1 MSRLPVVVAG
11 EALVDVVVTAAG
23 ETSSSVGGSPLNV
36 AVGLA
41 RLGVP
46 TMLVTRIGDDE
57 RGRRV
62 ADHVRDSGATLS
74 SHAVVPGSAT
84 STATAHLDQTGTAR
98 YDFDLSWDLE
108 PLPLPPACALHVGSL
123 GSTRRPGRRAVEDLV
138 RQAADGELFVSY
150 DPNVRPG
157 LVADGEEAW
166 HDVLDLASRCR
177 LVKLSDEDVAVLRP
191 SRPVDEVVGD
201 LLRSEAT
208 ELVVVTRG
216 AEGATAHANGLTV
229 HEPAPETG
237 VVDTVG
243 AGDSFMAALLAVLDD
258 WEIPADGP
266 GALEALD
273 ADHVA
278 MLLRGAAKASAV
290 TVSRRGANPPTRG
303 ELPPTWPL

>member
-11 EALVDVVVTAAG
+11 EALLDVVVTAGG
-23 ETSSSVGGSPLNV
+23 ETSSGVGGSPLNV

-46 TMLVTRIGDDE
+46 VVLVTRIGDDE
-57 RGRRV
+57 QGRRV
-62 ADHVRDSGATLS
+62 ADHVRASGVELS
-74 SHAVVPGSAT
+74 PRSVVPGSAT
-84 STATAHLDQTGTAR
+84 STATAHLDEEGAAR

-108 PLPLPPACALHVGSL
+108 RLPLPPACALHVGSL
-123 GSTRRPGRRAVEDLV
+123 GAMLPPGREAVEDLV
-138 RQAADGELFVSY
+138 RQATDAELFVSF

-157 LVADGEEAW
+157 LVAGDGQAW
-166 HDVLDLASRCR
+166 RDVVELASQCR

-191 SRPVDEVVGD
+191 GRPVDEVAGD
-201 LLRSEAT
+201 LLRSETT

-216 AEGATAHANGLTV
+216 AEGASAYTTGLTV
-229 HEPAPETG
+229 HEPAPETT

-243 AGDSFMAALLAVLDD
+243 AGDSFMAALLAVLDY
-258 WEIPADGP
+258 WEIPTDGP
-266 GALEALD
+266 GAVEALD

-278 MLLRGAAKASAV
+278 VLLRGAVMASAM
-290 TVSRRGANPPTRG
+290 TVSRRGANPPTRR